1 MAIYEFEGRV
11 PLIPESCYVDKT
23 ATIIGLV
30 ELGEECFIGPGARI
44 KGDYGHIRIGDCTSV
59 QENCVIHARPGCET
73 NIGSGVT
80 VGHGAVLHGAT
91 VGDNTVVGMAAVV
104 PDEVRI
110 GEYCIV
116 AEGSVLANGTDV
128 PDRSVVMGVPGKVRK
143 SLTHEMEDSIHMSSG
158 IYRDLGSRYKKS
170 LKEIT
175 REDAVKTTAVTPTET
190 L

>member
-1 MAIYEFEGRV
+1 MAIFEFEGRV
-11 PLIPESCYVDKT
+11 PRIPESCYVDKT

-44 KGDYGHIRIGDCTSV
+44 KGDYGHIRIGNRTSV

-73 NIGSGVT
+73 NIGSNVT

-91 VGDNTVVGMAAVV
+91 VGDNTVIGMAAVV

-116 AEGSVLANGTDV
+116 AEGSVLANGTEV
-128 PDRSVVMGVPGKVRK
+128 PERSVVMGIPGKVRK
-143 SLTHEMEDSIHMSSG
+143 SLTPDMEKYIHMSAG
-158 IYRDLGSRYKKS
+158 IYKDLGPRYKAS
-170 LKEIT
+170 LNEIT
-175 REDAVKTTAVTPTET
+175 REDAACGIA
-190 L
+190 

>member
-1 MAIYEFEGRV
+1 MAIFEFEGRV
-11 PLIPESCYVDKT
+11 PRIPESCYVDKT
-23 ATIIGLV
+23 ATIIGFV

-73 NIGSGVT
+73 NIGSCVT
-80 VGHGAVLHGAT
+80 VGHGAVLHGTT
-91 VGDNTVVGMAAVV
+91 VGDNTVIGMAAVV
-104 PDEVRI
+104 PDDVRI

-116 AEGSVLANGTDV
+116 AEGSVLANGTNV

-143 SLTHEMEDSIHMSSG
+143 SLTPDMEQSIHMSSG
-158 IYRDLGSRYKKS
+158 IYRNLGPRYKKS

-175 REDAVKTTAVTPTET
+175 REDAAQATGMRRTET